1 MTNARFT
8 LIFNDDGMDVQI
20 AIYHSLRWLLR
31 PFLLR
36 GVAIATHGINH
47 IPQHGAA
54 IIVCNHRSD
63 TDGLVMT
70 MALPRYVAWLV
81 AEYMTA
87 IPVTNQ
93 LLALTGMVPIKTE
106 GHPSPSSVKQAL
118 QRLRQ
123 GKLLGIFPEGED
135 YIFANDFDA
144 PLAQLQSG
152 FAHLAYAAQVP
163 VIPAMI
169 VPKAEKLEP
178 ITIPPAVRPHIEKH
192 YDLTTIQSIVRYR
205 SADIRIGKAISLKPV
220 ARLDKQEQVVWLQMQ
235 TRQAMLNLQN

>member
-1 MTNARFT
+1 
-8 LIFNDDGMDVQI
+8 MDVQI

-63 TDGLVMT
+63 TDGLLMT
-70 MALPRYVAWLV
+70 FALPRYIAWMVAD
-81 AEYMTA
+81 YMTN
-87 IPVTNQ
+87 IPVTSQ
-93 LLALTGMVPIKTE
+93 LLALTGMIPVKTE
-106 GHPSPSSVKQAL
+106 GHPTPSSIKQAL

-152 FAHLAYAAQVP
+152 FAHLAYVAKVP
-163 VIPAMI
+163 VIPVMI
-169 VPKAEKLEP
+169 VPKAETLEP
-178 ITIPPAVRPHIEKH
+178 ITIPPAVRPHIEQH
-192 YDLTTIQSIVRYR
+192 YDLSNIQSIVRYR
-205 SADIRIGKAISLKPV
+205 AADVRIGKAISLNAV
-220 ARLDKQEQVVWLQMQ
+220 AQLDKHEQMGWLKIQ
-235 TRQAMLNLQN
+235 TRQAMLNLQS